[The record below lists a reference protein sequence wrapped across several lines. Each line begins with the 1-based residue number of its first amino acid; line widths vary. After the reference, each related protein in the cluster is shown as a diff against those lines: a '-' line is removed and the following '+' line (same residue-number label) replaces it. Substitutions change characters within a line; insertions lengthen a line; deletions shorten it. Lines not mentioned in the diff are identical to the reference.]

1 MQYVVK
7 RMSEDELMHFG
18 IKGQKHGIR
27 RYQNEDGSLTEEGK
41 ERYGSQTA
49 WENKQM
55 YKRGTI
61 TKQEYKDRKHQLAD
75 GSQQSTFDKWIGGR
89 NRSSREFQRRHE
101 KGFKIAS
108 SVINGAAGAL
118 AAGAYVNRKGSVGNG
133 KTAVAMLLGGAAGAG
148 IGYGTQALSNR
159 SNRKRLANGYGDY
172 YSRAENKRKY

>member
-1 MQYVVK
+1 MDYVVT
-7 RMSEDELMHFG
+7 RSDDYLAHYG
-18 IKGQKHGIR
+18 ISGQKHGIR
-27 RYQNEDGSLTEEGK
+27 RYQNEDGSLTAEGK

-75 GSQQSTFDKWIGGR
+75 GKQVSGYDKWIGGR
-89 NRSSREFQRRHE
+89 NRGSREFQRRHE
-101 KGFKIAS
+101 KGYKVAS

-118 AAGAYVNRKGSVGNG
+118 AAGAFVNRKGSVGNG

-148 IGYGTQALSNR
+148 IGYGSQAVSNKF
-159 SNRKRLANGYGDY
+159 NRNRLASGYGDE
-172 YSRAENKRKY
+172 YSRKASKRQY